1 MLLQLYIK
9 DNGSTDGK
17 LLNLGCSWTAEKV
30 QVACDGSHI
39 VAGVAMHEQKLMGM
53 KKYREQSEND
63 GAVMKKYYVERGPL
77 PSHLN

>member
-1 MLLQLYIK
+1 M
-9 DNGSTDGK
+9 
-17 LLNLGCSWTAEKV
+17 
-30 QVACDGSHI
+30 ACDGSHI
-39 VAGVAMHEQKLMGM
+39 VVGVAMHEQKRMGM